1 MNFKIDQA
9 ISVLERTP
17 TALKS
22 LLSGLPDPWIFN
34 NEGPE
39 TWSPYDVLG
48 HLVHGEKTD
57 WILRLKIIIEHG
69 IEKTFEPFDRFAMI
83 QESEGKSI
91 NVLLDEFEDL
101 RRKNLDVLGQ
111 IKLDSKDFVRKGMHP
126 GLGVVTLGQLIAT
139 WVVHDLSHM
148 AQIDEVMARQYREH
162 VGPWKAYLPVLNSD
176 GK

>member
-111 IKLDSKDFVRKGMHP
+111 IKLDSKDFGRKGMHP